1 MLTPFHTDLTVS
13 DLLTGD
19 IELASPLVIYVEL
32 NKIFADETKSMADV
46 GKVIEKDPGLS
57 ARLLKIVN
65 SAFYGFPC
73 QISTITRAIT
83 LIGVRELQ
91 NLILTTL
98 IIDKFCKLPG
108 GMLSMKEFW
117 SVSLRCGLIAKELA
131 QHRNIAEAAESIF
144 ICGLLHDMGLLVLY
158 RRIPELARQ
167 AGLMAEFRG
176 IEDIRAEKEVIGFDR
191 YQVGSELAR
200 HWKLPEIITQTI
212 NNHSQTQLPQK
223 YPLESAIVKLAC
235 EISKSTAFPFGFAQS
250 KEWRLLRLSNG
261 VVETAIAEA
270 NGQFEITYQTFFPR
284 NGKSFTSV

>member
-13 DLLTGD
+13 DLLSGD
-19 IELASPLVIYVEL
+19 IELASPLAIYLEL
-32 NKIFADETKSMADV
+32 NKTFADETKSMADA

-98 IIDKFCKLPG
+98 IIDKFSELPG

-117 SVSLRCGLIAKELA
+117 SASMRCGLIARELS
-131 QHRNIAEAAESIF
+131 QHRKLAEAAESIF

-176 IEDIRAEKEVIGFDR
+176 IEDIRAEREVIGFDR
-191 YQVGSELAR
+191 YQVGSELAK
-200 HWKLPEIITQTI
+200 HWKLPEIIAQTI
-212 NNHSQTQLPQK
+212 KNHSKAHLPQK
-223 YPLESAIVKLAC
+223 YQLESAIVKLASG
-235 EISKSTAFPFGFAQS
+235 ISKATAIPSGFAQS
-250 KEWRLLRLSNG
+250 QEWKLLRLSNG
-261 VVETAIAEA
+261 VVETAIADA
-270 NGQFEITYQTFFPR
+270 TGQFEITYQTFFPR